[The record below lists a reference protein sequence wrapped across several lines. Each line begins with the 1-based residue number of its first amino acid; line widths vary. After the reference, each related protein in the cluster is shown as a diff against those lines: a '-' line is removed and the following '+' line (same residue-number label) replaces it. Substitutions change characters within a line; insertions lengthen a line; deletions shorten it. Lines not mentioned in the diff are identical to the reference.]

1 MQISNPRDIEWLIII
16 NKNYFQIFVHIRC
29 FPVFSS
35 LLFFVMRV
43 AREALFWVFA
53 LELLLPRWRGDSSS
67 SVISRRSS
75 CFLLQR
81 PLSQRHSFQRW
92 RESFSFLFPHFHF
105 AFLSMCSKKRKKKR
119 SELEFFSSDRVS
131 PGAEACPS
139 ARLHACGA
147 AANVVFEDLKHF
159 VMISRPPKHRAATV
173 PGCFLF
179 FFLLPLSLPSPLIS
193 PRRANYLSQLF
204 FALSCVSGPHCN
216 PAAAA
221 AVAQDL
227 HTVTLLTKNL
237 TNKKNKPVVVFL

>member
-1 MQISNPRDIEWLIII
+1 M
-16 NKNYFQIFVHIRC
+16 HIRC
-29 FPVFSS
+29 FPVFIS
-35 LLFFVMRV
+35 LLFFVKRV

-53 LELLLPRWRGDSSS
+53 LELLLPLWRGDSSS

-81 PLSQRHSFQRW
+81 PLSQRHSFQRR

-105 AFLSMCSKKRKKKR
+105 AFLSMCSKKKKKKR

-173 PGCFLF
+173 PGRF
-179 FFLLPLSLPSPLIS
+179 FFFSYFPSLCPPPSFHHVQQIISHNCFSLYLVFPGPTVILLLLPPWLRI
-193 PRRANYLSQLF
+193 F
-204 FALSCVSGPHCN
+204 
-216 PAAAA
+216 
-221 AVAQDL
+221 
-227 HTVTLLTKNL
+227 TL
-237 TNKKNKPVVVFL
+237 